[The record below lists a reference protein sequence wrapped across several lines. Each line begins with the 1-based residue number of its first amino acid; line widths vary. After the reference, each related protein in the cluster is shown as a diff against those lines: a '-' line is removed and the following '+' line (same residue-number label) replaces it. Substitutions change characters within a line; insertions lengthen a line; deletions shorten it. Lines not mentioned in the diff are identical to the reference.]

1 MQQRTLRADSP
12 EAALLGGKSLKPE
25 ESTNFSVGLVWRPLP
40 NASLTLDA
48 YRIDIDN
55 RITLSDQLPSSVVTP
70 IFAGTPYANIQSA
83 AFYTNIADTR
93 TDGVELAGHYQ
104 LELGRWGRLDLNGGY
119 ARNNTRIT
127 GLDDVGGIPGN
138 QIIGRNTQGLIE
150 DGTPKDKLTLS
161 ANWLYDGWSLTVA
174 QRRYGEWKNRN
185 AANPTLD
192 QTFSPQWVTDLDLS
206 YRFDLGLTL
215 SAGAINLFDSH
226 PDKLKGA
233 QLYGVPK
240 YSITSPEG
248 AQGAFYYT
256 SVSYDF

>member
-1 MQQRTLRADSP
+1 MNVISKKPTFDTDGYGTVGFGSKNERIVTGAIGGALVDERLAGRVALYSEERDGFQSNDFDGNTYGDVNKKAIRLQFLAQLNPDLD
-12 EAALLGGKSLKPE
+12 ALLKLHSRRFKGDGSNGSLP
-25 ESTNFSVGLVWRPLP
+25 VGRYYNV
-40 NASLTLDA
+40 
-48 YRIDIDN
+48 
-55 RITLSDQLPSSVVTP
+55 
-70 IFAGTPYANIQSA
+70 
-83 AFYTNIADTR
+83 
-93 TDGVELAGHYQ
+93 
-104 LELGRWGRLDLNGGY
+104 GY
-119 ARNNTRIT
+119 ARKNTRIT
-127 GLDDVGGIPGN
+127 GLDDVGSIPGN

-150 DGTPKDKLTLS
+150 DGTPEDKLTLS
-161 ANWLYDGWSLTVA
+161 ANWLYDGWSVTVA

-192 QTFSPQWVTDLDLS
+192 QTFSPQWVTDLDVS

-226 PDKLKGA
+226 PDKAKGA